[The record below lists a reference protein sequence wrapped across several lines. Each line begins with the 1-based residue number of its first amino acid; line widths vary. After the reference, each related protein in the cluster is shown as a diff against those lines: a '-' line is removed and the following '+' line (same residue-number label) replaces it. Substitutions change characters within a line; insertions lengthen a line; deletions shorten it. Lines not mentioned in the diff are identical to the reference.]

1 MGREWR
7 TGQEDVSEALHKGK
21 PAATDRRPL
30 PSLTHSFT
38 LDFII
43 TGRTKALL
51 EGEVKP
57 LVEQFLQPRGLEL
70 SPKKTVITHKVK
82 GEANP
87 YDPAY
92 ETYFEKREVFT
103 KSRCFNAIGA
113 YLVRKSKAEIKGG
126 NQRRKSKAVP
136 ITRELQEFSATIR
149 KIRSRT
155 SLEILLRTTLGR
167 ALEIARQ

>member
-1 MGREWR
+1 M
-7 TGQEDVSEALHKGK
+7 
-21 PAATDRRPL
+21 
-30 PSLTHSFT
+30 
-38 LDFII
+38 
-43 TGRTKALL
+43 
-51 EGEVKP
+51 
-57 LVEQFLQPRGLEL
+57 QPRGLEL
-70 SPKKTVITHKVK
+70 SPKKTVVTHKVK

-113 YLVRKSKAEIKGG
+113 YLV
-126 NQRRKSKAVP
+126 RKSKAVP

>member
-1 MGREWR
+1 MKE
-7 TGQEDVSEALHKGK
+7 KF
-21 PAATDRRPL
+21 PAKKPL
-30 PSLTHSFT
+30 PSLGGKLPRVNFIPFAD
-38 LDFII
+38 DFII
-43 TGRTKALL
+43 TGRTKELL

-70 SPKKTVITHKVK
+70 SPKKTVVTHKVK

-113 YLVRKSKAEIKGG
+113 YLV
-126 NQRRKSKAVP
+126 RKSKAVP